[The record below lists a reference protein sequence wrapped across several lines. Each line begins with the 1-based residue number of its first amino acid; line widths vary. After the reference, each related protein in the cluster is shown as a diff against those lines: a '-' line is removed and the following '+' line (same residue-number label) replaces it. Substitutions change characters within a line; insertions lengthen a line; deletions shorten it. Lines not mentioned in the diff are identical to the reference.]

1 MGYVKRRA
9 ISLPLYLLPL
19 FHSNFFSFCLFI
31 YLFNW
36 FLSRLF
42 YFFFVISLFCCFSSF
57 FHLPLFDFFSLFSI
71 FLSLTLLSLFLLYPV
86 PFRFLFVSPFF
97 RIILIPLDKQKNKDW
112 VNGCR
117 SPRDHVRGVFL
128 MLIHGISFHANVLR
142 EIKGRNRNKNWNV
155 KKEHREHWPHQDY
168 HQKIRKPKQKINK

>member
-42 YFFFVISLFCCFSSF
+42 YFFLLFLYFVVFPLSF
-57 FHLPLFDFFSLFSI
+57 I
-71 FLSLTLLSLFLLYPV
+71 FLSLTSFLSFLSSSLSLFFPYSFFILFHSVSYLFLL
-86 PFRFLFVSPFF
+86 FF

-142 EIKGRNRNKNWNV
+142 EIKGRYRNKNWNV